1 MPIDAK
7 SRRELVKRQ
16 VKARNIEHDASKS
29 DKERLAARRKADFY
43 EEVRKRLSGAQT
55 TDSNN
60 E

>member
-1 MPIDAK
+1 MPIDAE

-16 VKARNIEHDASKS
+16 VKERKTEHNASKS
-29 DKERLAARRKADFY
+29 DKDRLAARRKADFY
-43 EEVRKRLSGAQT
+43 EEVRKRLTGAQT